1 MRSGAF
7 WTASRARPHMSSSPG
22 PREERTEREDIA
34 ALVPFFGVVLLLPPI
49 LNLFEGMIGP
59 LGVPLE
65 VLYLFG
71 IWFLVIAGAVLLSR
85 GRQFREPAAKSR
97 PKSGQAVP
105 PEPPG
110 HA

>member
-1 MRSGAF
+1 
-7 WTASRARPHMSSSPG
+7 MSSSPG
-22 PREERTEREDIA
+22 PREEQRAEREDIA

-49 LNLFEGMIGP
+49 LNLFEHMLGP
-59 LGVPLE
+59 RGVPLE

-71 IWFLVIAGAVLLSR
+71 IWFLVIVGAVLLSR
-85 GRQFREPAAKSR
+85 GRQFRVSPAKSVPETGPAA
-97 PKSGQAVP
+97 P